1 MKIID
6 FRFRPHTEAI
16 LNGIKNSAMFKASCE
31 HMGFDKWKPEPLD
44 KIVAD
49 IKALTFSTT
58 CGMIAAACGEPRDPV
73 VKSTCISTTIRNFM
87 AFLGYSGFFSS
98 FSGKS
103 PRCSILNPFA
113 LYAS

>member
-31 HMGFDKWKPEPLD
+31 HMGFDKWVPEPLD

-49 IKALTFSTT
+49 VKAMGVEKTVIRSRLPDHLRLSFQQQERS
-58 CGMIAAACGEPRDPV
+58 GILPRP
-73 VKSTCISTTIRNFM
+73 S
-87 AFLGYSGFFSS
+87 
-98 FSGKS
+98 
-103 PRCSILNPFA
+103 
-113 LYAS
+113 